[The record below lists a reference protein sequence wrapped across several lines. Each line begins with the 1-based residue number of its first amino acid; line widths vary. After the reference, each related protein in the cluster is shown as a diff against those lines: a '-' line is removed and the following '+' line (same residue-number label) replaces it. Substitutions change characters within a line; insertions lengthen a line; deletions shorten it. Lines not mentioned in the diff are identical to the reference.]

1 MFIQVGGGPSDP
13 NQPAAAFRIPW
24 GVQMVPGVILL
35 IGLFFFPYSP
45 RWLASKDRWEEAL
58 QVLASI
64 HGNGDVNHPKVLA
77 QYQEI
82 EDALQFEREQAI
94 SSYKALVARGMFKRV
109 FLGMSVQTWS
119 QLCGMNISEFS
130 HCL

>member
-1 MFIQVGGGPSDP
+1 
-13 NQPAAAFRIPW
+13 
-24 GVQMVPGVILL
+24 MVPGVVLL

-58 QVLASI
+58 QTLAKI

-82 EDALQFEREQAI
+82 EEALAFEREQAV
-94 SSYKALVARGMFKRV
+94 SSYTALVSKGMFKRV
-109 FLGMSVQTWS
+109 LLGASVQSWS
-119 QLCGMNISEFS
+119 QLCGMNISES
-130 HCL
+130 CMEPSLYDDERLTLEQ